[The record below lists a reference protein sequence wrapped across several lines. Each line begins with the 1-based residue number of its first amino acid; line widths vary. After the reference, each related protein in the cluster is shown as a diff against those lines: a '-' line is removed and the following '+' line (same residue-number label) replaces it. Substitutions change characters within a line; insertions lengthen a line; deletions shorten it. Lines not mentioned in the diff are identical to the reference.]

1 MAGGISNPFVNILNN
16 ITASNPNG
24 PRLNPGDEGYD
35 PGAYRGGIETGIEN
49 VTIDV
54 FKPTKMKMGDVIM
67 PNGIDLKIPEIG
79 DNIQLNNYSQT
90 YTTAEDKLHLYKF
103 GDPLSLNWKLI
114 IDYDRKA
121 GLFADESNPDSALA
135 FLKRI
140 GDEERYDMLNHW
152 IKVFKS
158 LVKDFDFL
166 FLEIDG
172 LDVVQNKPNHE
183 FFLDKEKI
191 KITLRETTDM
201 LVQSLLVTY
210 NNIVYDKIRKVTVLP
225 SNLRKFD
232 CYVVV
237 FSAGYYNI
245 LFHDIDSSNPN
256 NLDNKVLPTKR
267 KLSDEI
273 FDIKSIG
280 NFNHTLYEF
289 VSCSFDFESGSMFAD
304 NLSNEMSGD
313 YVKNNITFKYKFA
326 SFSGTFNNIM
336 GDENWYSILAQA
348 AAENKLKN
356 IARFQYAQNAS
367 STGFVADG
375 KDFFSS
381 SNLQAMLGNTVLGST
396 IDNIKSFSYAD
407 TYKNIFNSIKT
418 TTLTKLED
426 QLVNQL
432 PVKLLGP
439 HSVIGQTL
447 SKINPTQVTNMIQ
460 NTADLGI
467 NKIQDLYD
475 TGVTKLNNLIFNNYS
490 DNLVDL
496 YNNVFDSYKQTN
508 PVEVLEQGPSKP
520 YYDDNPNNNYNDPN
534 PYSRPNTLTVDET
547 LDDTKFVRGNNG
559 LSFFGTTNEEQDKF
573 KNNSKNLYVRKG
585 F

>member
-16 ITASNPNG
+16 ITASNPNN
-24 PRLNPGDEGYD
+24 PSNPNDDVALNGEIKQVDFVKL
-35 PGAYRGGIETGIEN
+35 T
-49 VTIDV
+49 
-54 FKPTKMKMGDVIM
+54 PTKMKMGDVIM

-356 IARFQYAQNAS
+356 IARFQYIQNAS
-367 STGFVADG
+367 SDFKADG
-375 KDFFSS
+375 KDFLSS
-381 SNLQAMLGNTVLGST
+381 SNLNTMLGNTVLGST
-396 IDNIKSFSYAD
+396 IDNIKTFGNKD
-407 TYKNIFNSIKT
+407 TYKNIFNSVKSN
-418 TTLTKLED
+418 TLTKLED
-426 QLVNQL
+426 KLVNQL
-432 PVKLLGP
+432 PTKLLGP
-439 HSVIGQTL
+439 HTVIGQTL
-447 SKINPTQVTNMIQ
+447 SSFNPTQVTNMIQ
-460 NTADLGI
+460 NTVDLGI

-496 YNNVFDSYKQTN
+496 YNNVFASYKQTN

-559 LSFFGTTNEEQDKF
+559 LSFFGTTNEEQGKF